1 MRDGYYSNSLKMRSK
16 LMVLGTKKIKNKNK
30 IKIEFCHVSIVLAS
44 LEHILH
50 FFFRI
55 MQCFY
60 MLFNS
65 RYLPLEVF
73 YKGGDCE

>member
-50 FFFRI
+50 FF
-55 MQCFY
+55 
-60 MLFNS
+60 S
-65 RYLPLEVF
+65 
-73 YKGGDCE
+73 G

>member
-1 MRDGYYSNSLKMRSK
+1 MG
-16 LMVLGTKKIKNKNK
+16 LGTKKIKNKSK

-44 LEHILH
+44 LKHILH
-50 FFFRI
+50 FFWI

-65 RYLPLEVF
+65 CYLPLEVF
-73 YKGGDCE
+73 CKGGDCE